1 MAVSIRKRKNS
12 KGRTMWTFTV
22 RRAGECLSMTFINK
36 NDGTAWSQRVE
47 NAIRSS
53 VGNPDKPFNR
63 EDFLEKKRPD
73 SQKVLNDIRKKL
85 EESKEPN
92 VEWTLKTSIQHFINT
107 KLDDFKSYDETLN
120 KLKTWMKDPI
130 SNIKLKELSPE
141 VLYDWVNSR
150 IKEKKSPSTIKNN
163 IYLISTIYRTASSP
177 VTRGGWG
184 LLELDN
190 PVKHIEL
197 PKNRPNR
204 QRRLFSGEEERL
216 FTELSKSSNPE
227 IIPFIRMSL
236 ETGMRKSE
244 ILNTTI
250 GEIHITPK
258 GWSID
263 KHVTKNGNRRIIYLS
278 QKCVD
283 VIKPIYELKKNN
295 PLSSRLFSISDN
307 QVEVE
312 FSKSRDKIGSTDLRL
327 HDLRHE
333 AISRLADKG
342 LSIGAISSQS
352 GHRNAQTLLRYV
364 NVSENDIRTKL
375 EQKLRG

>member
-1 MAVSIRKRKNS
+1 
-12 KGRTMWTFTV
+12 
-22 RRAGECLSMTFINK
+22 
-36 NDGTAWSQRVE
+36 
-47 NAIRSS
+47 
-53 VGNPDKPFNR
+53 
-63 EDFLEKKRPD
+63 
-73 SQKVLNDIRKKL
+73 
-85 EESKEPN
+85 
-92 VEWTLKTSIQHFINT
+92 
-107 KLDDFKSYDETLN
+107 LN
-120 KLKTWMKDPI
+120 KLKVWMNDPI

-150 IKEKKSPSTIKNN
+150 IKEKKAPSTIKNN
-163 IYLISTIYRTASSP
+163 IYLISTIYRVASSP
-177 VTRGGWG
+177 ITRGGWG

-216 FTELSKSSNPE
+216 FSELSKSSNIE
-227 IIPFIRMSL
+227 IVPFIRMAL

-244 ILNTTI
+244 ILGVTI

-278 QKCVD
+278 EKCVQS
-283 VIKPIYELKKNN
+283 IQHIYDLKKNN

-312 FSKSRDKIGSTDLRL
+312 FTKCRDKIGSDSLRL

-364 NVSENDIRTKL
+364 NVSENDIRKKL
-375 EQKLRG
+375 DVSTD